1 MRAYV
6 ARRIAQGVVVLL
18 IVTMIVFAL
27 LQLLPGGPARAVL
40 GTRATPHLI
49 AAFNHQ
55 NGLDRPIF
63 VQYAV
68 WLGHLLTGNLG
79 YSYTQSQSVAS
90 LIGERLPKTLAL
102 TITSVVLAMLVG
114 VLVGTVQAVRRNSL
128 LDYAST
134 TVGFFFYSFPPFF
147 LGLLLV
153 ILLAVDV
160 HLLPAEA
167 SQASNVWAIL
177 ADPRALV
184 LPVLTLALGG
194 IALFSRYMRSSVI
207 DNLVQDYVRTAQSKG
222 VGPRRLLIVHVLRNA
237 LLPIVTLVG
246 LFVPVLLSGAV
257 VVESVFNYPG
267 MGLLFWNAA
276 TTRDYPTE
284 LGVTVLAGVLTV
296 AGSLLADLL
305 YAVLDPRVRYVRQ

>member
-1 MRAYV
+1 MIGYLL
-6 ARRIAQGVVVLL
+6 RRVAQGILVLL
-18 IVTMIVFAL
+18 IVTLIVFGL

-40 GTRATPHLI
+40 GVRATPPLI
-49 AAFNHQ
+49 AAFNRQ

-63 VQYAV
+63 VQYGI

-79 YSYTQSQSVAS
+79 YSYNQSQSVAS
-90 LIGERLPKTLAL
+90 LIAERLPKTLAL

-114 VLVGTVQAVRRNSL
+114 VIVGTIQAVRRNRL
-128 LDYAST
+128 IDYTST
-134 TVGFFFYSFPPFF
+134 TIGFIFYSFPPFF

-153 ILLAVDV
+153 ILFAVDI

-167 SQASNVWAIL
+167 AQSTSVWAIL
-177 ADPRALV
+177 GDPRALV
-184 LPVLTLALGG
+184 LPVVTLALGG
-194 IALFSRYMRSSVI
+194 VALFSRYMRSSVI

-222 VGPRRLLIVHVLRNA
+222 VGQVRLLMVHVMRNA
-237 LLPIVTLVG
+237 LLPIVTLIG
-246 LFVPVLLSGAV
+246 LFLPVLLSGAV

>member
-1 MRAYV
+1 MIGYLL
-6 ARRIAQGVVVLL
+6 RRVAQGIVVLL
-18 IVTMIVFAL
+18 VVTLIVFGL

-40 GTRATPHLI
+40 GARATPQLI
-49 AAFNHQ
+49 AAFNQQ
-55 NGLDRPIF
+55 NGLDKPIF
-63 VQYAV
+63 VQYAI
-68 WLGHLLTGNLG
+68 WLGHLLSGNLG
-79 YSYTQSQSVAS
+79 YSYNQSQSVAS
-90 LIGERLPKTLAL
+90 LIDERLPKTLAL
-102 TITSVVLAMLVG
+102 TITSVVLAMLIG
-114 VLVGTVQAVRRNSL
+114 VIVGTIQAVRRNKL
-128 LDYAST
+128 IDYTST
-134 TVGFFFYSFPPFF
+134 TIGFIFYSFPPFF

-153 ILLAVDV
+153 ILFAVDI

-167 SQASNVWAIL
+167 AQSTSVWAIL
-177 ADPRALV
+177 GDPRALI
-184 LPVLTLALGG
+184 LPVFTLALGG

-222 VGPRRLLIVHVLRNA
+222 VGQVRLLMVHVLRNA
-237 LLPIVTLVG
+237 LLPIVTLIG
-246 LFVPVLLSGAV
+246 LFLPVLLSGAV

>member
-1 MRAYV
+1 MTGYLL
-6 ARRIAQGVVVLL
+6 RRVAQGIIVLL
-18 IVTMIVFAL
+18 IVTMIVFGL

-40 GTRATPHLI
+40 GSRATPQLI
-49 AAFNHQ
+49 AAFNQQ
-55 NGLDRPIF
+55 NGLDRPLV
-63 VQYAV
+63 VQYGI
-68 WLGHLLTGNLG
+68 WLGHIVTGNLG
-79 YSYTQSQSVAS
+79 YSYNQSQSVSS
-90 LIGERLPKTLAL
+90 LIAERLPKTLAL

-114 VLVGTVQAVRRNSL
+114 VIVGTIQAVRRNKL
-128 LDYAST
+128 FDYTST
-134 TVGFFFYSFPPFF
+134 TVGFIFYSFPPFF

-153 ILLAVDV
+153 ILFAVDI

-167 SQASNVWAIL
+167 AQSTSVWAIL
-177 ADPRALV
+177 GDPRALI
-184 LPVLTLALGG
+184 LPVVTLALGG
-194 IALFSRYMRSSVI
+194 VALFSRYMRSSVI

-222 VGPRRLLIVHVLRNA
+222 VGQVRLLMVHILRNA
-237 LLPIVTLVG
+237 LLPIVTLIG
-246 LFVPVLLSGAV
+246 LFLPVLLSGAV

>member
-1 MRAYV
+1 MGGYLL
-6 ARRIAQGVVVLL
+6 RRIAQGIVVLL
-18 IVTMIVFAL
+18 IVTMIVFVL

-40 GTRATPHLI
+40 GTRATPQLI
-49 AAFNHQ
+49 AAFNRQ
-55 NGLDRPIF
+55 NGLDKPIF

-68 WLGHLLTGNLG
+68 WLGHLVTGNLG

-102 TITSVVLAMLVG
+102 TITSVVLAMLIG
-114 VLVGTVQAVRRNSL
+114 VVVGTIQAVRRNTL
-128 LDYAST
+128 LDYTST
-134 TVGFFFYSFPPFF
+134 TVGFLFYSFPPFF

-153 ILLAVDV
+153 ILFAVDV

-167 SQASNVWAIL
+167 SQASSVWAIL
-177 ADPRALV
+177 GDPRALV

-207 DNLVQDYVRTAQSKG
+207 DNLVQDYVRTAESKG
-222 VGPRRLLIVHVLRNA
+222 VGPVRLLVVHVLRNA
-237 LLPIVTLVG
+237 LLPIVTLIG
-246 LFVPVLLSGAV
+246 LFLPVLLSGAV

-305 YAVLDPRVRYVRQ
+305 YAALDPRVRYVRQ

>member
-1 MRAYV
+1 MTGYFL
-6 ARRIAQGVVVLL
+6 RRIAQGLVVLL
-18 IVTMIVFAL
+18 IVTLIVFGL

-40 GTRATPHLI
+40 GTRATPALI
-49 AAFNHQ
+49 AAFNRQ

-63 VQYAV
+63 VQYGV
-68 WLGHLLTGNLG
+68 WLGHIVTGNFG
-79 YSYTQSQSVAS
+79 YSYTQSQSVSS
-90 LIGERLPKTLAL
+90 LISERLPKTLAL
-102 TITSVVLAMLVG
+102 TITSVVLAMLLG
-114 VLVGTVQAVRRNSL
+114 VIVGTIQAVRRNKL
-128 LDYAST
+128 FDYAST
-134 TVGFFFYSFPPFF
+134 TIGFLFYSFPPFF

-167 SQASNVWAIL
+167 SQASSVWAIL
-177 ADPRALV
+177 GDPRALV
-184 LPVLTLALGG
+184 LPVVTLALGG

-222 VGPRRLLIVHVLRNA
+222 VGQVRLLFAHVLRNA
-237 LLPIVTLVG
+237 LLPIITLIG
-246 LFVPVLLSGAV
+246 LFLPVLLSGAV

-284 LGVTVLAGVLTV
+284 LGVTVLVGVLTV

-305 YAVLDPRVRYVRQ
+305 YAVLDPRVRYVRR

>member
-1 MRAYV
+1 MTGYLV
-6 ARRIAQGVVVLL
+6 RRIAQGIIVLL
-18 IVTMIVFAL
+18 IVTMIVFGL

-40 GTRATPHLI
+40 GTRATPELI
-49 AAFNHQ
+49 AAFNRQ

-63 VQYAV
+63 VQYGI
-68 WLGHLLTGNLG
+68 WLGHIVTGNLG
-79 YSYTQSQSVAS
+79 YSYNQSQSVAS
-90 LIGERLPKTLAL
+90 LIAERLPKTLAL

-114 VLVGTVQAVRRNSL
+114 VIVGMIQAVRRNKL
-128 LDYAST
+128 FDYTST
-134 TVGFFFYSFPPFF
+134 TIGFIFYSFPPFF

-153 ILLAVDV
+153 ILFAVDV

-167 SQASNVWAIL
+167 AQSTSVWAIL
-177 ADPRALV
+177 GDPRALV
-184 LPVLTLALGG
+184 LPVVTLALGG

-222 VGPRRLLIVHVLRNA
+222 VGQARLLMVHVLRNA
-237 LLPIVTLVG
+237 LLPIVTLIG
-246 LFVPVLLSGAV
+246 LFLPVLLSGAV

-284 LGVTVLAGVLTV
+284 LGVTVLVGALTV
-296 AGSLLADLL
+296 TGSLLADLL
-305 YAVLDPRVRYVRQ
+305 YAVLDPRVRYVRR